1 MVDIFA
7 LDDVAIYGKGNQLAL
22 SIVNFF
28 LALPI
33 VKLSLALPIVK
44 FYQRRYCK

>member
-1 MVDIFA
+1 MVDIFGWSMWQF
-7 LDDVAIYGKGNQLAL
+7 YGKGNPLTL
-22 SIVNFF
+22 PIVNFF

-44 FYQRRYCK
+44 FYLRRYCK